1 MYILHIEHV
10 LSKHTFLV
18 HLQFDYCAI
27 RYSGFVTSDPV
38 INLDSDVRYSVNQVP
53 PAKVAS
59 LPAEPKGY
67 VPLIGSEVDVRE
79 ELSQQQV

>member
-1 MYILHIEHV
+1 M
-10 LSKHTFLV
+10 
-18 HLQFDYCAI
+18 
-27 RYSGFVTSDPV
+27 TSDPV

-53 PAKVAS
+53 PAKVSS

-79 ELSQQQV
+79 ELTQQQV

>member
-1 MYILHIEHV
+1 MHIGDV
-10 LSKHTFLV
+10 LSKYIFFV
-18 HLQFDYCAI
+18 NLQFEYFAN

-53 PAKVAS
+53 PAKVSS